1 MKFRHLAIA
10 YETIMVLLVIVSLS
24 TIFSPNPKLENLHT
38 ITWIIFLI
46 DVAVRFIKA
55 TAKWKYVKGNPFDL
69 LSIIPLE
76 DMFLLGRFARLFRLF
91 RYKNVIKRY
100 LDRINKLL
108 DHIDFFKITIIVI
121 IFNTVFAVVF
131 SLFTQYDLFSSFR
144 FTFLNFF
151 KFNHQSENIDFV
163 FLSILLKI
171 IGVLYMGILLNK
183 LLNFLRKHYERFK
196 KNKKEKKEPEINDS
210 NKENQQ

>member
-1 MKFRHLAIA
+1 MIA
-10 YETIMVLLVIVSLS
+10 LVVVSLS

-38 ITWIIFLI
+38 ATWIIFLI

-55 TAKWKYVKGNPFDL
+55 TAKWKYVKGNPFDI

-108 DHIDFFKITIIVI
+108 DHIDFFKITVIVM
-121 IFNTVFAVVF
+121 IFNIVFALIF

-151 KFNHQSENIDFV
+151 KFNHQSENTDYV
-163 FLSILLKI
+163 FLSIVLKI

-183 LLNFLRKHYERFK
+183 FLNFVRKRYEKF
-196 KNKKEKKEPEINDS
+196 KNKKTE
-210 NKENQQ
+210 NKTDEH

>member
-1 MKFRHLAIA
+1 MIA
-10 YETIMVLLVIVSLS
+10 LVVVSLS

-38 ITWIIFLI
+38 ATWIIFLI

-55 TAKWKYVKGNPFDL
+55 TAKWKYVKGNPFDI

-108 DHIDFFKITIIVI
+108 DHIDFFKITVIVM
-121 IFNTVFAVVF
+121 IFNIVFALIF

-151 KFNHQSENIDFV
+151 KFNHQSENTDYV
-163 FLSILLKI
+163 FLSIVLKI

-183 LLNFLRKHYERFK
+183 LLNFLRKNYEKF
-196 KNKKEKKEPEINDS
+196 KNKKTE
-210 NKENQQ
+210 NKTDEH